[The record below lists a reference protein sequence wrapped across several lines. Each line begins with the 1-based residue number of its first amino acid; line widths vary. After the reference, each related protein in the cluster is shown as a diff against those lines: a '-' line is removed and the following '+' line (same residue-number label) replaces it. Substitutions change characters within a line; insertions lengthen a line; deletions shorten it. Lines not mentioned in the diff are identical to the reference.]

1 MKRYILTAMSILMIL
16 CLTGCNY
23 VGEKAASQSIIYGVV
38 ATISLLLLI
47 GYLLFVKKKNVWLT
61 LLFSS
66 VLVVNV
72 GYTLLSV
79 SPNLEAALWA
89 NRISYLGSVFLPFAM
104 LMDILDITATKYHKN
119 LKWILG
125 SVSII
130 VFLIAASPGILTI
143 YYKEVSFEVE
153 DGVSRLV
160 KEYGPLHILY
170 LVYLLAYFT
179 SMVGIIINALVR
191 KNITSA
197 SHSTMIVIAV
207 FVNIGVWFI
216 EQISRIDFEMLSIS
230 YIISEMFLLSIHY
243 IMNENKRLKEIV
255 SQVENA
261 KSLDNESGN
270 TSTNIIE
277 QTVVMEAIAP
287 ERIEIYIKGLERLTP
302 TERNIYD
309 AYIAR
314 ATTKEV
320 MANFN
325 IKEST
330 LKYHNRNIYGKLGVS
345 TRKELIEIRKY
356 IKSVKSKINDT
367 M

>member
-1 MKRYILTAMSILMIL
+1 MKRYILTAMSLLMIL

-104 LMDILDITATKYHKN
+104 LMDILDVTATKYHKN

-143 YYKEVSFEVE
+143 YYKEVSFEVV
-153 DGVSRLV
+153 DGVSKLV

-191 KNITSA
+191 KNITSV

-207 FVNIGVWFI
+207 LVNIGVWFI
-216 EQISRIDFEMLSIS
+216 EQISSIDFEMLSVS
-230 YIISEMFLLSIHY
+230 YIISELFLLSIHY
-243 IMNENKRLKEIV
+243 IMSENERLKEIV

-270 TSTNIIE
+270 TSSNIIE

-287 ERIEIYIKGLERLTP
+287 ERIEIYIKGLDNLTP

-345 TRKELIEIRKY
+345 TRKELIEIHKH

>member
-1 MKRYILTAMSILMIL
+1 MKRYILTAMSLLMIL

-104 LMDILDITATKYHKN
+104 LMDILDVTATKYHKN

-143 YYKEVSFEVE
+143 YYKKVSFEVV

-160 KEYGPLHILY
+160 KVYGPLHILY
-170 LVYLLAYFT
+170 LVYLLTYF
-179 SMVGIIINALVR
+179 SWMVGIIVYALA
-191 KNITSA
+191 KKTITSA
-197 SHSTMIVIAV
+197 SHAVMIAGAV

-216 EQISRIDFEMLSIS
+216 EQISSIDFEMLSVS
-230 YIISEMFLLSIHY
+230 YIISELFLLSIHY
-243 IMNENKRLKEIV
+243 IMNENQRLKEIV
-255 SQVENA
+255 NQVENTKA
-261 KSLDNESGN
+261 LDNENGN
-270 TSTNIIE
+270 IPINIIE
-277 QTVVMEAIAP
+277 QTVVMEGIAP
-287 ERIEIYIKGLERLTP
+287 ERIEIYIKGLENLTP
-302 TERNIYD
+302 AERNIYD

-345 TRKELIEIRKY
+345 TRKELIEIHKH